1 MNTLKRACSLAKIKD
16 ENLTCGFLP
25 TLTSNHLRMKHMI
38 IATLILA
45 AAIFPAKSHAQ
56 SKADKILG
64 YYLTFDDETG
74 AEKSQIQIYKTT
86 NGKYYG
92 KIVWLKEP
100 NKNGK
105 PKVDDKNPDAK
116 LQNRPIMDLLIL
128 KDFTYNNGDN
138 EWSNGTIYNPTSGK
152 TYNCYMHFETAT
164 RLKIRGYIGASWM
177 GLGKTAYWTKETN
190 LRK

>member
-1 MNTLKRACSLAKIKD
+1 MT
-16 ENLTCGFLP
+16 
-25 TLTSNHLRMKHMI
+25 
-38 IATLILA
+38 IAIVMLA
-45 AAIFPAKSHAQ
+45 AAMFPARSHAQ
-56 SKADKILG
+56 VTADKIIG

-74 AEKSQIQIYKTT
+74 AEKSQIQIYKAT

-105 PKVDDKNPDAK
+105 PKIDDKNPDAK
-116 LQNRPIMDLLIL
+116 LQGRPIMGLLLL
-128 KDFTYNNGDN
+128 KDFTFNKDDN
-138 EWSNGTIYNPTSGK
+138 EWSDGTIYNPTSGK
-152 TYNCYMHFETAT
+152 TYNCYMNFETAT

-190 LRK
+190 PRK